1 MKKIQK
7 DIVDKIELRNRLN
20 EEIKEWAEEHLDLD
34 GMDIDCADIV
44 DYHTG
49 NKQGTEECKEWCD
62 QTCIGEDWYMG
73 DYFWETECAGKYL
86 HMEFS
91 I

>member
-20 EEIKEWAEEHLDLD
+20 EEIKEWMKEHLDLD
-34 GMDIDCADIV
+34 GMDVDGADIV

-49 NKQGTEECKEWCD
+49 NKQGTEERKEWCD
-62 QTCIGEDWYMG
+62 QPLQYRDLS
-73 DYFWETECAGKYL
+73 A
-86 HMEFS
+86 
-91 I
+91 

>member
-49 NKQGTEECKEWCD
+49 NEQGTEECKEWCD
-62 QTCIGEDWYMG
+62 QTCMGEDWYAG
-73 DYFWETECAGKYL
+73 DYYWETEYAGKYL
-86 HMEFS
+86 HMGFN

>member
-34 GMDIDCADIV
+34 GM
-44 DYHTG
+44 
-49 NKQGTEECKEWCD
+49 
-62 QTCIGEDWYMG
+62 GEDWYMG
-73 DYFWETECAGKYL
+73 DYF
-86 HMEFS
+86 
-91 I
+91 